1 MKKLFLILFSSLLI
15 STACAEKT
23 APTDTKAAELKPTKM
38 DGPDTKAADSEK
50 TDQPKSVVIT
60 KAADSEK
67 TDQPKS
73 VVITKA
79 GTSFDDI
86 NENVRMAITDG
97 GMIVSG
103 TLHISDMLNRT
114 GKDIGFDK
122 NIFKKSEAVE
132 FCSALI
138 SHKMAAVHS
147 ANVSMCPFTVAIY
160 ELNDEPGVVY
170 LSYRRVELLGDGKKV
185 EDDIVALLQG
195 IVDESVE

>member
-23 APTDTKAAELKPTKM
+23 TEK
-38 DGPDTKAADSEK
+38 KAADSKPTATTKVEEE
-50 TDQPKSVVIT
+50 KSVI
-60 KAADSEK
+60 
-67 TDQPKS
+67 
-73 VVITKA
+73 ITKA

-86 NENVRMAITDG
+86 NESVRLAIADG

-138 SHKMAAVHS
+138 SHKMAAAHPS
-147 ANVSMCPFTVAIY
+147 NISMCPFTIAIY

-170 LSYRRVELLGDGKKV
+170 LSYRRVKLLGDGKKV
-185 EDDIVALLQG
+185 EEEIVKLLQD

>member
-1 MKKLFLILFSSLLI
+1 MKKLLLILFSSLLI
-15 STACAEKT
+15 STACAEET
-23 APTDTKAAELKPTKM
+23 APTDDKATELKPTKM
-38 DGPDTKAADSEK
+38 DGPDTKVFDSK
-50 TDQPKSVVIT
+50 RTAPPTSI
-60 KAADSEK
+60 
-67 TDQPKS
+67 
-73 VVITKA
+73 VITKA

-86 NENVRMAITDG
+86 NENVRTAITDG

-122 NIFKKSEAVE
+122 NIFKKSEAIE

-138 SHKMAAVHS
+138 SHKMAAIHP
-147 ANVSMCPFTVAIY
+147 ANVSMCPFTIAIY

-170 LSYRRVELLGDGKKV
+170 LSYRRVKLLGDGKKV
-185 EDDIVALLQG
+185 EDDIVALLQN

>member
-1 MKKLFLILFSSLLI
+1 MKKLFLTLLCSAFI
-15 STACAEKT
+15 SVSYADNSGSNATTTTKT
-23 APTDTKAAELKPTKM
+23 KTVATTKANE
-38 DGPDTKAADSEK
+38 
-50 TDQPKSVVIT
+50 PKSVI
-60 KAADSEK
+60 
-67 TDQPKS
+67 
-73 VVITKA
+73 ITKA
-79 GTSFDDI
+79 GSSFEDI
-86 NENVRMAITDG
+86 NESVRMAIADE

-138 SHKMAAVHS
+138 SHKMAVAHPS
-147 ANVSMCPFTVAIY
+147 NVSMCPFTIAIY

-170 LSYRRVELLGDGKKV
+170 LSYRRVNLLGDGKKV
-185 EDDIVALLQG
+185 EDDIMTLLQG

>member
-15 STACAEKT
+15 STACAEKAAT
-23 APTDTKAAELKPTKM
+23 ETKVEAKQTK
-38 DGPDTKAADSEK
+38 TETTEAKDSEE
-50 TDQPKSVVIT
+50 PKSVVI
-60 KAADSEK
+60 
-67 TDQPKS
+67 
-73 VVITKA
+73 IKA
-79 GTSFDDI
+79 GASFDDI

-114 GKDIGFDK
+114 GKDIGFEK

-138 SHKMAAVHS
+138 SHKMAVVHPS
-147 ANVSMCPFTVAIY
+147 NVSMCPFTIAIY
-160 ELNDEPGVVY
+160 ELNDEPGVIY
-170 LSYRRVELLGDGKKV
+170 LSYRRVKLLGDGKKV
-185 EDDIVALLQG
+185 EDEIIALLQG

>member
-1 MKKLFLILFSSLLI
+1 MKKLFLILLSSLII
-15 STACAEKT
+15 STAYAENSTVTDSKKT
-23 APTDTKAAELKPTKM
+23 EEKPIELNASNSKV
-38 DGPDTKAADSEK
+38 ADK
-50 TDQPKSVVIT
+50 VNSVV
-60 KAADSEK
+60 
-67 TDQPKS
+67 
-73 VVITKA
+73 VTKA

-86 NENVRMAITDG
+86 NESVRMAITDG

-114 GKDIGFDK
+114 GKDIGFDT

-138 SHKMAAVHS
+138 SHKMAVAHP

-160 ELNDEPGVVY
+160 ELNSEPGVIY
-170 LSYRRVELLGDGKKV
+170 LSYRRVELLGNGKKV
-185 EDDIVALLQG
+185 EDEIVALLQN

>member
-15 STACAEKT
+15 STACAEKVTETKIADAKVTKT
-23 APTDTKAAELKPTKM
+23 AEV
-38 DGPDTKAADSEK
+38 EK
-50 TDQPKSVVIT
+50 EKSVI
-60 KAADSEK
+60 
-67 TDQPKS
+67 
-73 VVITKA
+73 ITKA
-79 GTSFDDI
+79 GSSFDDI
-86 NENVRMAITDG
+86 NESVRMAIADG

-138 SHKMAAVHS
+138 SHKMAVAHPS
-147 ANVSMCPFTVAIY
+147 NVSMCPFTVAIY

-170 LSYRRVELLGDGKKV
+170 LSYRRVKLLGDGKKV
-185 EDDIVALLQG
+185 EEEIVKLLQG
-195 IVDESVE
+195 IVEESVE

>member
-1 MKKLFLILFSSLLI
+1 MKKIFLILLSSLII
-15 STACAEKT
+15 STAYAENST
-23 APTDTKAAELKPTKM
+23 
-38 DGPDTKAADSEK
+38 
-50 TDQPKSVVIT
+50 SVESQTSVI
-60 KAADSEK
+60 
-67 TDQPKS
+67 
-73 VVITKA
+73 ITKA

-86 NENVRMAITDG
+86 NESVRMAITDG

-114 GKDIGFDK
+114 GKDIGFDN

-138 SHKMAAVHS
+138 SHKMAVAHP

-160 ELNDEPGVVY
+160 ELNAEPGVIY
-170 LSYRRVELLGDGKKV
+170 LSYRRIKLLGDGKKV
-185 EDDIVALLQG
+185 EDEIVALLQH

>member
-1 MKKLFLILFSSLLI
+1 MKKLFLVLLFSLVVSVAYAENETSADTK
-15 STACAEKT
+15 STESKVVAEKST
-23 APTDTKAAELKPTKM
+23 VKEAPATEKKAVLA
-38 DGPDTKAADSEK
+38 
-50 TDQPKSVVIT
+50 SVV
-60 KAADSEK
+60 
-67 TDQPKS
+67 
-73 VVITKA
+73 VTKA
-79 GTSFDDI
+79 GTSFEDI
-86 NENVRMAITDG
+86 NESVRMAIADG

-138 SHKMAAVHS
+138 SHKMAAVHP

-160 ELNDEPGVVY
+160 ELNDEPGVIY
-170 LSYRRVELLGDGKKV
+170 LSYRRVKLLGDGKKV
-185 EDDIVALLQG
+185 EDEITALLQG

>member
-1 MKKLFLILFSSLLI
+1 MSLIGVVNMKKLVSILFFSLFV
-15 STACAEKT
+15 SVSYAESETSAAAKMSESKVVDQKTTAK
-23 APTDTKAAELKPTKM
+23 
-38 DGPDTKAADSEK
+38 DGSDSK
-50 TDQPKSVVIT
+50 KKGALASVIV
-60 KAADSEK
+60 
-67 TDQPKS
+67 
-73 VVITKA
+73 TKA
-79 GTSFDDI
+79 GTSFEDI
-86 NENVRMAITDG
+86 DESVRMAIADG

-138 SHKMAAVHS
+138 SHKMAAVHP

-170 LSYRRVELLGDGKKV
+170 LSYRRVNLLGDGKKV

>member
-1 MKKLFLILFSSLLI
+1 MKKLFIILFSSLLI

-23 APTDTKAAELKPTKM
+23 SETSAKKTESKIIEATKAE
-38 DGPDTKAADSEK
+38 E
-50 TDQPKSVVIT
+50 
-60 KAADSEK
+60 
-67 TDQPKS
+67 KS

-86 NENVRMAITDG
+86 NENVRSAITDG

-132 FCSALI
+132 FCSAEI
-138 SHKMAAVHS
+138 SHKMAAVHPS
-147 ANVSMCPFTVAIY
+147 NVSMCPFTIVIY
-160 ELNDEPGVVY
+160 ELNDEPGVIY
-170 LSYRRVELLGDGKKV
+170 LSYRRVKLLGDGKKV
-185 EDDIVALLQG
+185 EAEIVKLLQG
-195 IVDESVE
+195 IVDDSIE

>member
-38 DGPDTKAADSEK
+38 NGPDTKASDSK
-50 TDQPKSVVIT
+50 
-60 KAADSEK
+60 K

-79 GTSFDDI
+79 GASFDDI

-138 SHKMAAVHS
+138 SHKMAAVHPS
-147 ANVSMCPFTVAIY
+147 NVSMCPFTVAIY
-160 ELNDEPGVVY
+160 ELNDEPGVIY

>member
-1 MKKLFLILFSSLLI
+1 MKKLFLIIFSSLLI
-15 STACAEKT
+15 STACAEKST
-23 APTDTKAAELKPTKM
+23 ETKVVCTKAAETAKV
-38 DGPDTKAADSEK
+38 EEE
-50 TDQPKSVVIT
+50 KSVI
-60 KAADSEK
+60 
-67 TDQPKS
+67 
-73 VVITKA
+73 ITKA

-86 NENVRMAITDG
+86 NESVRMAIADG

-138 SHKMAAVHS
+138 SHKMAVAHPS
-147 ANVSMCPFTVAIY
+147 NVSMCPFTVAIY

-170 LSYRRVELLGDGKKV
+170 LSYRRVKLLGDGKKV
-185 EDDIVALLQG
+185 EEEIVTLLQG

>member
-23 APTDTKAAELKPTKM
+23 TETASKSAESTKVE
-38 DGPDTKAADSEK
+38 EE
-50 TDQPKSVVIT
+50 KSVI
-60 KAADSEK
+60 
-67 TDQPKS
+67 
-73 VVITKA
+73 ITKA
-79 GTSFDDI
+79 GSSFDDI
-86 NENVRMAITDG
+86 NESVRMAVADG

-138 SHKMAAVHS
+138 SHKMAVAHPS
-147 ANVSMCPFTVAIY
+147 NVSMCPFTVAIY

-170 LSYRRVELLGDGKKV
+170 LSYRRVKLLGDGKKV
-185 EDDIVALLQG
+185 EEEIIKLLQT

>member
-1 MKKLFLILFSSLLI
+1 MKKIFLTLLCIAFI
-15 STACAEKT
+15 STAYADNSSSNKAVTTQAKTTEK
-23 APTDTKAAELKPTKM
+23 
-38 DGPDTKAADSEK
+38 K
-50 TDQPKSVVIT
+50 TVEEPKSVIV
-60 KAADSEK
+60 
-67 TDQPKS
+67 
-73 VVITKA
+73 TKA
-79 GTSFDDI
+79 GASFEDI
-86 NENVRMAITDG
+86 NESVRMAIADG

-138 SHKMAAVHS
+138 SHKMAAVHPS
-147 ANVSMCPFTVAIY
+147 NVSMCPFTVAIY

-170 LSYRRVELLGDGKKV
+170 LSYRRVKLLGDGKKV
-185 EDDIVALLQG
+185 EEDILTLLQG

>member
-1 MKKLFLILFSSLLI
+1 MKNLFLILFCFAFI
-15 STACAEKT
+15 STAYAEESASKET
-23 APTDTKAAELKPTKM
+23 ATTKE
-38 DGPDTKAADSEK
+38 KAVKIKKADE
-50 TDQPKSVVIT
+50 PKSVI
-60 KAADSEK
+60 
-67 TDQPKS
+67 
-73 VVITKA
+73 ITKA
-79 GTSFDDI
+79 GSSFDDI
-86 NENVRMAITDG
+86 NESVRMAIADG

-114 GKDIGFDK
+114 GKDIGFEK

-138 SHKMAAVHS
+138 SHKMAAVHP

-170 LSYRRVELLGDGKKV
+170 LSYRRVNLLGDGKKV
-185 EDDIVALLQG
+185 EEDIISLLQG